1 MSETGNYLIDI
12 EAAAIAKIL
21 SAKRPLPPP
30 PDPLPKDYVAPV
42 PRTVVNKA
50 DVFRG
55 EKDEVFFAIVRE
67 VAPAV
72 WLRLDRALNTAKEFE
87 QPNALGQIITT
98 GTTQNR
104 VTLVWE
110 FFICAQS
117 LRATKELTHGG
128 PGVIGIY
135 DLLLALTGAPKG
147 MTNPPTPSPMQLTG
161 WKPVSYAEPFVFV
174 GWELLGQTTTA
185 AVYELQ
191 LRTRVQL

>member
-1 MSETGNYLIDI
+1 MSTGNYLIDI
-12 EAAAIAKIL
+12 EDATIARIL
-21 SAKRPLPPP
+21 LAKRPDDAAKALI
-30 PDPLPKDYVAPV
+30 
-42 PRTVVNKA
+42 NKC

-72 WLRLDRALNTAKEFE
+72 WLRLDRAINVAKEFE
-87 QPNALGQIITT
+87 QAMSLGQPMTT

-104 VTLVWE
+104 ETLVWS

-117 LRATKELTHGG
+117 LRSTKELSHGG
-128 PGVIGIY
+128 PGVIGAY
-135 DLLLALTGAPKG
+135 ELLEALIGSPRGATG
-147 MTNPPTPSPMQLTG
+147 TPTTSAGKLVG
-161 WKPVSYAEPFVFV
+161 WQPATYAEPYILV